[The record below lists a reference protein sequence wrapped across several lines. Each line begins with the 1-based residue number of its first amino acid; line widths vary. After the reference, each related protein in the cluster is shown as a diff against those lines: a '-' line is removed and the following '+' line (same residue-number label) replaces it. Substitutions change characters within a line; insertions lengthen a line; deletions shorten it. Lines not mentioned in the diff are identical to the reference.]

1 MDHEAQIAHI
11 KDSIA
16 MLVQA
21 QRTTAKA
28 HTQIARVAREA
39 AAAVEDLK
47 VEQSSHAKRLKESEA
62 WQKRMEVTMAE
73 ITDKL
78 NGLIGYMD
86 NR

>member
-1 MDHEAQIAHI
+1 
-11 KDSIA
+11 

-39 AAAVEDLK
+39 AAAADDLRSSQISLRKEQVE
-47 VEQSSHAKRLKESEA
+47 HAKRLKEHEA
-62 WQKRMEVTMAE
+62 WHRRMEVKME
-73 ITDKL
+73 EFNDKL
-78 NGLIGYMD
+78 NGLIGYID